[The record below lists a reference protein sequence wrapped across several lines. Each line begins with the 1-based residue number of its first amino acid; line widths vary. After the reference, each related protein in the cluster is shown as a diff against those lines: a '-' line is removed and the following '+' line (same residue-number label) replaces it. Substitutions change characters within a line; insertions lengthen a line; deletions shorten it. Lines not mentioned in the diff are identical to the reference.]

1 MYTAI
6 LNGNRI
12 TKVTP
17 KLITEIPIKTN
28 TNQINFSILYDGRQV
43 KKGYYTENR
52 LILVKIPGNAISTS
66 KSV

>member
-28 TNQINFSILYDGRQV
+28 TNQINFSILYAAHRLR
-43 KKGYYTENR
+43 KGIT
-52 LILVKIPGNAISTS
+52 LKI
-66 KSV
+66 V

>member
-28 TNQINFSILYDGRQV
+28 TNQSNFSILYAAHRLR
-43 KKGYYTENR
+43 KGIT
-52 LILVKIPGNAISTS
+52 LKII
-66 KSV
+66 